1 MRAAPLNYLLA
12 LALAG
17 LLWILTSFVLGNWL
31 GDNVS
36 LLDVTVVEFVGTY
49 RVVLTAAAVIGLVLT
64 FYWLYYGSR
73 PKAAGALDKARRT
86 WDVLFFTAFGA
97 AVVIVIVL
105 VLLFA
110 SEQFAL
116 QQYVLFFLAAS
127 AVTYFL
133 FWLSTLLWSPRTV
146 MNCVRGRS

>member
-1 MRAAPLNYLLA
+1 MRSAPLNYLLA
-12 LALAG
+12 LGLAG
-17 LLWILTSFVLGNWL
+17 VLWILASFVLGNWL

-36 LLDVTVVEFVGTY
+36 LLEASVAEFVGMY
-49 RVVLTAAAVIGLVLT
+49 RVVLTVAAVIGLALT

-73 PKAAGALDKARRT
+73 PKAAGTLDKARRT
-86 WDVLFFTAFGA
+86 WDVLFWTAFGG

-105 VLLFA
+105 VVLFRD
-110 SEQFAL
+110 EEFAL
-116 QQYVLFFLAAS
+116 LQYVVFFLAVS

>member
-1 MRAAPLNYLLA
+1 MRSAPLNYLLA
-12 LALAG
+12 LGLAG
-17 LLWILTSFVLGNWL
+17 VLWILASFVLGNWL

-36 LLDVTVVEFVGTY
+36 LLEATVTEFVGTY
-49 RVVLTAAAVIGLVLT
+49 RTVLTVAAVIGLLLT

-73 PKAAGALDKARRT
+73 PKAAGALEKARRT

-105 VLLFA
+105 VVLFGD
-110 SEQFAL
+110 EQFAFL
-116 QQYVLFFLAAS
+116 QYFIFFLATS
-127 AVTYFL
+127 AVTYVL
-133 FWLSTLLWSPRTV
+133 FWLSTVLWSPRTV

>member
-1 MRAAPLNYLLA
+1 MRSAPLNYLLA
-12 LALAG
+12 LGLAG
-17 LLWILTSFVLGNWL
+17 ALWILASFVLGNWL

-36 LLDVTVVEFVGTY
+36 LLEASVAEFVGTY
-49 RVVLTAAAVIGLVLT
+49 RVVLTAAAVLGLGLT

-73 PKAAGALDKARRT
+73 PKAAGALAEARRT

-97 AVVIVIVL
+97 AVVIVIAL
-105 VLLFA
+105 VVIFRD
-110 SEQFAL
+110 EQFAL
-116 QQYVLFFLAAS
+116 LPYVVFFLAVS
-127 AVTYFL
+127 AVTYVL